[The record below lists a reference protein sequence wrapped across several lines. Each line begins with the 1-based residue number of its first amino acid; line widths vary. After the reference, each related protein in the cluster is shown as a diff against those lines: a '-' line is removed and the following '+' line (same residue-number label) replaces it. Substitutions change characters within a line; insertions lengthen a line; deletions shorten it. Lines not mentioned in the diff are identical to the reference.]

1 MMGILVRH
9 VRKSRAE
16 EQKGILLRREL
27 AQTTGE
33 LSATKGELAATKDEL
48 ATCQKELTAL
58 QERMASFLLQ
68 QEVEA
73 SIASFKA
80 DDVVEASS
88 QTEVSEEVTEEMVVE
103 SCDVLEDLVLF
114 IFVLVFGFIILFV
127 NKSCIHLVHV
137 VVSFLLEKRC
147 FLRYMQPTGDVPTL
161 DFLKKSTETRD
172 FFQDLKNTDM
182 TAATILNYIKNILR
196 FVDYLRNRLDLNA
209 TNSDFRNQ
217 CQAYKELVET
227 LRKAISKTNSKDS
240 LSTRYQRFVG
250 GTRSLRD
257 CQEVLRVAEKDFL
270 NIFAKFVDRNDNGS
284 SEVSGKDSDEV
295 SDLQKTYYRY
305 YLEAILVLHQFQ
317 RPGAVEGA
325 RVG

>member
-80 DDVVEASS
+80 D
-88 QTEVSEEVTEEMVVE
+88 
-103 SCDVLEDLVLF
+103 
-114 IFVLVFGFIILFV
+114 
-127 NKSCIHLVHV
+127 
-137 VVSFLLEKRC
+137 EKRC

-317 RPGAVEGA
+317 RPGAVEGMNECA
-325 RVG
+325 SGLKGGRWTTCL